1 MFVRGQEAQRLE
13 KELDDTGMKLTSVLA
28 DVTGLS
34 SRRIL
39 DALIGGERDV
49 HRLAELAFG
58 AARKKVPAL
67 IEALDV
73 AFTDHHAFMCR
84 HYLDQIDHLDA
95 VVIALDARI
104 AKLMGD
110 HDNDVENLDTIPGIG
125 RRAAEIIIAGDR
137 W

>member
-1 MFVRGQEAQRLE
+1 
-13 KELDDTGMKLTSVLA
+13 
-28 DVTGLS
+28 
-34 SRRIL
+34 
-39 DALIGGERDV
+39 
-49 HRLAELAFG
+49 
-58 AARKKVPAL
+58 
-67 IEALDV
+67 
-73 AFTDHHAFMCR
+73 MCR

-110 HDNDVENLDTIPGIG
+110 HNNDIENLDTIPGIG